1 MEKDTVEQKLQTLY
15 QLGEI
20 SEGFTSFIIHDGFW
34 NYDCL
39 TYRTF
44 DILDTAFIFFFHSK
58 LKIHHKTP

>member
-1 MEKDTVEQKLQTLY
+1 MDKYTVEQTLQTLY
-15 QLGEI
+15 YLREI

-44 DILDTAFIFFFHSK
+44 DIFNTAFIIIFFSQ
-58 LKIHHKTP
+58 